1 MQKTQIPM
9 KHFYR
14 LFKRAQF
21 CVRSE
26 YAVSA
31 YSRKN
36 KITSGSSTNMTLL
49 DRRQNRPLLLVLCS
63 ADRAEP

>member
-26 YAVSA
+26 YAVPA

-36 KITSGSSTNMTLL
+36 KITSGRSTNMTLL
-49 DRRQNRPLLLVLCS
+49 DRRQNRPLPLVLCS